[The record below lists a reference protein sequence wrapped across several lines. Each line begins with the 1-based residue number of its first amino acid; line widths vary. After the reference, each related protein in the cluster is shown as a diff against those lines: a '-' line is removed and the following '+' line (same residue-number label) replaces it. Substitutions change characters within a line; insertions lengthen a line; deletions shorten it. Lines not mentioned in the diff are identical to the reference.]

1 MRGTGIE
8 ETLFQRL
15 FDKRGRFF
23 PSQIFKHH
31 HSGKDDGTGIHNVF
45 PGNVRS
51 RPVSSLKNGMPRFI
65 VDIRTRCNADA
76 AYHGSQLVGH
86 IIAVQIQ
93 RGNHGIFFGDKQRVL
108 QECIGN
114 AVLDDQTPF
123 CQLFTNS
130 RSASS

>member
-1 MRGTGIE
+1 
-8 ETLFQRL
+8 
-15 FDKRGRFF
+15 
-23 PSQIFKHH
+23 
-31 HSGKDDGTGIHNVF
+31 
-45 PGNVRS
+45 
-51 RPVSSLKNGMPRFI
+51 MPRFI

-123 CQLFTNS
+123 CQLFTKLTFCQLVPPLLETAFRKFHDVS
-130 RSASS
+130 FVYQGHGRQMMLKRVLAGGTHQALCSFS

>member
-1 MRGTGIE
+1 
-8 ETLFQRL
+8 
-15 FDKRGRFF
+15 
-23 PSQIFKHH
+23 
-31 HSGKDDGTGIHNVF
+31 
-45 PGNVRS
+45 
-51 RPVSSLKNGMPRFI
+51 MPRFI

-123 CQLFTNS
+123 CQFFTKLTFCQFVPPLLEAAFRKFHDVS
-130 RSASS
+130 FVYQGHGRQMMLKGVLAGGTHQALCSFS